1 MPRSSQSKAL
11 AHVLVQQ
18 GWALERAGRATE
30 AAEQYAG
37 ALRQDRDCASALIRL
52 GRLRIGEGRA
62 DEALALLRRAAKAN
76 PRIATAHQVLG
87 ALHFEFR
94 RFDQAL
100 VCFERAIALS
110 PFDAET
116 LISRGDCLSE
126 LGRGEE
132 ALASYDAAIA
142 LQPGQADAQNS
153 RGNALRRL
161 GRLEEALAGYRQAM
175 ALQPNVAGHVH
186 NCASVLYAL
195 DRLEEAVAGYDAA
208 IALDPGFAPA
218 HFGRGAALL
227 ALEDSEGALQS
238 YTRAASIRPAHA
250 EAWAHVAQTLG
261 VLGRSAEAAAAAERA
276 LVADGCS
283 ADAWSIRAR
292 LKRFGPDDPDLGR
305 MEAALAKVDD
315 RRPED
320 RLNLEFALGKAWMEA
335 GDAGRG
341 FAHLERGNGLQRSLL
356 EFDLDEHLAVLAA
369 MARSFDA
376 GTIRRLAG
384 AGHPSDRPVF
394 IIGMPRSGTTLIEQI
409 LASHPLV
416 HGAGE
421 LPLVGQ
427 LAGRL
432 PRAGEGL
439 AEALTPDQLE
449 RLGAEYAG
457 RLQALAPG
465 AARVIDKLPG
475 NFLFAGLIGLMLPK
489 ARIIHCARDPLDTC
503 LSCYETRFAK
513 GNPFTY
519 DLHELGLH
527 YRGYERLM
535 QHWRAVLPADRFIEV
550 RYEEVVA
557 DLEGQARRLLA
568 FCGLDWDEACLQFH
582 KTGREVW
589 TASAGQV
596 RRPLYASSVRRAQAH
611 TAYLGPLIKALGARD
626 WRPKDG
632 LPAARGLDA
641 ADAPTA
647 PLPDQGMLGPAPS
660 WG

>member
-261 VLGRSAEAAAAAERA
+261 VLGRSAEASAAAERA

-449 RLGAEYAG
+449 RMGAEYAG

-475 NFLFAGLIGLMLPK
+475 NFLFAGLIRLMLPK

-535 QHWRAVLPADRFIEV
+535 QHWRTVLPADRFIEV

>member
-161 GRLEEALAGYRQAM
+161 GRMEEALAGYRQAM

-341 FAHLERGNGLQRSLL
+341 FAHLERGNSLQRSLL
-356 EFDLDEHLAVLAA
+356 EFDLDEHLAVLTAV
-369 MARSFDA
+369 ARSFDA

-449 RLGAEYAG
+449 RMGAEYAG

-475 NFLFAGLIGLMLPK
+475 NFLFAGLIRLMLPK

-503 LSCYETRFAK
+503 LSCYETKFAK

-535 QHWRAVLPADRFIEV
+535 QHWRTVLPADRFIEV